1 MVSRLHRALLRDLWH
16 LRGQVM
22 ATALVLAV
30 GIGAFVTMVSTYE
43 SLTLARADYYS
54 RYRFADVFATL
65 KRAPDSLA
73 TNLRMIP
80 GVSAAQTRI
89 AEDVTLSVPG
99 LEEPASGRL
108 ISLPSGAAGGS
119 HLNRLQLTAGR
130 YPSDRSD
137 DEIVASETFAN
148 ANALTLGSRIGA
160 ILNGRWRELRIVGI
174 ALSPEYVYEVGP
186 GMVVP
191 DNRRFGVLWM
201 NGEGLAM
208 AFNMKGAF
216 NDVALSLGRGASSRD
231 VIDAVDRL
239 LAPYG
244 GFRAYDRADQ
254 PSNRFLTDE
263 LGEIELNATYI
274 PAIFIAVAVFLVY
287 TLLGR
292 LITIQRSQ
300 IALLKAFGY
309 SDARIGLHYF
319 EFALIIAGLGLMAG
333 LALGG
338 YFGAELVRVY
348 RQYFHFPILNY
359 HITSYVVLL
368 AAAISLIGAV
378 GGSLTSVRR
387 VVRLPPAEAMR
398 PEPPQ
403 SFRAGIFDRIGL
415 LARLDPVTK
424 AILRNLSRRPWRALL
439 SALGIAAAVATV
451 VVGRFMFESVNSLM
465 AMHFNAAERQ
475 DVTVTFNE
483 TRSHRVLTSLRD
495 LPGVLRV
502 EPFRA
507 MPALIRSGH
516 REKRAFILALFPTA
530 TLRQMIDSHGHRIGV
545 PARGVVLTRR
555 LARILSVHE
564 GSHVTVEQL
573 DGRRREF
580 TAIVSRLSD
589 EPIGM
594 SGYMDADALAGLLGE
609 DAPISGAV
617 LQVDKSREAALFAS
631 LKRTPAVS
639 AVSIRSATLDAI
651 RDIINRSFILMTI
664 VMTGFGI
671 VLVAGVVYNSVRIAL
686 SERGNELASLRVLGF
701 TRVEVA
707 RLLLGEQSLLTLAA
721 IPAGCVLG
729 AIICRLLVPAFDRDL
744 FRLPFT
750 LTSGTFGFASL
761 VTIGSAALAGLV
773 VAGRIARLDLI
784 AVLKSRE

>member
-1 MVSRLHRALLRDLWH
+1 VI
-16 LRGQVM
+16 
-22 ATALVLAV
+22 ATALVVGV
-30 GIGAFVTMVSTYE
+30 GIGAFVTMVSTYQ
-43 SLTLARADYYS
+43 SLTRARSEYYS
-54 RYRFADVFATL
+54 TYRFADIFAAL

-80 GVSAAQTRI
+80 GVATAQTRI

-99 LEEPASGRL
+99 LKEPASGRL
-108 ISLPSGAAGGS
+108 ISLPSGVARSKG
-119 HLNRLQLTAGR
+119 LNRLRLTAGG

-137 DEIVASETFAN
+137 DEIVASQTFAQ
-148 ANALTLGSRIGA
+148 ANALTLGSRVGA
-160 ILNGRWRELRIVGI
+160 VLNGRWKELRIVGI

-191 DNRRFGVLWM
+191 DNKRFGVLWM

-216 NDVALSLGRGASSRD
+216 NDVTLSLGRGASSRS
-231 VIDAVDRL
+231 VIDSVDRL

-244 GFRAYDRADQ
+244 GFRAYDRSDQ
-254 PSNRFLTDE
+254 PSNRFVTDE

-292 LITIQRSQ
+292 LIAIQRSQ

-319 EFALIIAGLGLMAG
+319 EFALIIAGLGLMTG
-333 LALGG
+333 LTLGG

-359 HITSYVVLL
+359 HITPSVMLL
-368 AAAISLIGAV
+368 AAAIALIGAV
-378 GGSLTSVRR
+378 GGSITSVRR

-398 PEPPQ
+398 PESPQ
-403 SFRAGIFDRIGL
+403 SFRAGLFDRIGL
-415 LARLDPVTK
+415 LSQLDSVTK
-424 AILRNLSRRPWRALL
+424 AILRNLARRPWRAAL

-451 VVGRFMFESVNSLM
+451 VVGRFMFDSVNSLM
-465 AMHFNAAERQ
+465 ANHFNAAERQ

-483 TRSHRVLTSLRD
+483 TRSRGAITSLRE
-495 LPGVLRV
+495 LPGVLRA

-516 REKRAFILALFPTA
+516 REKRALILAISSTA
-530 TLRQMIDSHGHRIGV
+530 TLRQLIDAHGSRIDV

-573 DGRRREF
+573 DGRRQRF
-580 TAIVSRLSD
+580 TAIVARLSD

-594 SGYMDADALAGLLGE
+594 SGYMDADALTGLLGE

-617 LQVDKSREAALFAS
+617 LQVDKRREGALFAS
-631 LKRTPAVS
+631 LKRTPAVA
-639 AVSIRSATLDAI
+639 AVSIRSATLETI
-651 RDIINRSFILMTI
+651 RDIMNRSFILMTI

-701 TRVEVA
+701 TRVEVG
-707 RLLLGEQSLLTLAA
+707 RLLLGEQALLTLAA
-721 IPAGCVLG
+721 IPAGCALG

-750 LTSGTFGFASL
+750 LTSRTFGLASL
-761 VTIGSAALAGLV
+761 VAIGAAALAGFV